1 MAARPVKKETR
12 EWVRELVERDGVRRT
27 ARRLKLADA
36 TIARIVAGIDVQ
48 ESTATVVES
57 KHAGQKA
64 AA

>member
-1 MAARPVKKETR
+1 MARPVNETAR
-12 EWVRELVERDGVRRT
+12 EWVRELVLREGVRRT
-27 ARRLKLADA
+27 GRRLKLADA

-57 KHAGQKA
+57 KHAGAKA